1 MEGTVDIATLIGII
15 TAFGLVIFAIGGG
28 ISSFIDPPSMMI
40 VIGGTA
46 GVLLVGY
53 PLKTALGVI
62 GVSLKTF
69 MYKVDTGPETIAKLV
84 ELAQTVR
91 KDGILALESEV
102 ANIKNQFMAK
112 GLQMAIDGQEPNVIE
127 EILYMEMDKLS
138 ARHGRGADM
147 FTALGT
153 YAPSMGMI
161 GTLVGLVLMLQN
173 MSDPS
178 SIGPSM
184 SIALLTTFY
193 GALMANILFLPMAGK
208 LKTRSQE
215 EMLVHEIIL
224 TGIQSLVVGENPRV
238 MEQKLLGYLAPKE
251 RISSFK

>member
-1 MEGTVDIATLIGII
+1 VDIATIIGILV
-15 TAFGLVIFAIGGG
+15 AFGLVASAIGSGM
-28 ISSFIDPPSMMI
+28 SSFIDPPSMLI
-40 VIGGTA
+40 VIGGTV

-53 PLKTALGVI
+53 PLPKCISVI
-62 GVSLKTF
+62 GIVMKTF
-69 MYKVDTGPETIAKLV
+69 MYKVDKGSDVIAKLV

-102 ANIKNQFMAK
+102 GNIKNEFMAK
-112 GLQMAIDGQEPNVIE
+112 GLQMAIDGQEPNAIE
-127 EILYMEMDKLS
+127 EILYMEMEKVAD
-138 ARHGRGADM
+138 RHSLGADM

-193 GALMANILFLPMAGK
+193 GALMANILFLPMSGK
-208 LKTRSQE
+208 LKTRSKE
-215 EMLVHEIIL
+215 ELLIREIIL
-224 TGIQSLVVGENPRV
+224 AGIQSLVAGENPRV
-238 MEQKLLGYLAPKE
+238 MEQKLLGYLPPKE
-251 RISSFK
+251 RKSAFD

>member
-1 MEGTVDIATLIGII
+1 VDIATIIGILV
-15 TAFGLVIFAIGGG
+15 AFGLVVSAIGGG
-28 ISSFIDPPSMMI
+28 ISSFIDPPSMLI
-40 VIGGTA
+40 VIGGTV

-53 PLKTALGVI
+53 PLKTALSVI
-62 GVSLKTF
+62 GIVMKTF
-69 MYKVDTGPETIAKLV
+69 LYKVDSGSEVIAKLV

-102 ANIKNQFMAK
+102 GDIDNKFMAK
-112 GLQMAIDGQEPNVIE
+112 GLQMAIDGQEPSVIE
-127 EILYMEMDKLS
+127 DILNKEMDKV
-138 ARHGRGADM
+138 AERHAIGAEM
-147 FTALGT
+147 FTSLGT

-193 GALMANILFLPMAGK
+193 GALMANILFLPMSGK
-208 LKTRSQE
+208 LKNRSKQ

-224 TGIQSLVVGENPRV
+224 VGVQSLVIGENPRI
-238 MEQKLLGYLAPKE
+238 MEQKLLGYLPPKE
-251 RISSFK
+251 RKSSFD

>member
-1 MEGTVDIATLIGII
+1 MDIATLIGIVV
-15 TAFGLVIFAIGGG
+15 AFGLVVSAIGGG
-28 ISSFIDPPSMMI
+28 IGSFIDPPSMLI
-40 VIGGTA
+40 VIGGTV

-53 PLKTALGVI
+53 PLKNCISVI
-62 GVSLKTF
+62 GVVLKTF
-69 MYKVDTGPETIAKLV
+69 MYKVDAGSDVIAKLV

-102 ANIKNQFMAK
+102 GSIENKFMAK
-112 GLQMAIDGQEPNVIE
+112 GLQMAIDGQEPGAIE
-127 EILYMEMDKLS
+127 EILYLEMEKIS
-138 ARHGRGADM
+138 ARYSIGADM

-193 GALMANILFLPMAGK
+193 GALMANILFLPMSGK
-208 LKTRSQE
+208 LKTRSKDE
-215 EMLVHEIIL
+215 LLIHEIIL
-224 TGIQSLVVGENPRV
+224 VGIQSLVAGENPRI
-238 MEQKLLGYLAPKE
+238 MEQKLLGYLPPKE
-251 RISSFK
+251 RKSSFD

>member
-1 MEGTVDIATLIGII
+1 VDIATMIGIVL
-15 TAFGLVIFAIGGG
+15 AFGLVVSAIGSG
-28 ISSFIDPPSMMI
+28 ISSFIDPSSMLI
-40 VIGGTA
+40 VIGGTI

-53 PLKTALGVI
+53 PLPKCISVI
-62 GVSLKTF
+62 GIVMKTF
-69 MYKVDTGPETIAKLV
+69 MYKVDKGSEVIAKLV

-102 ANIKNQFMAK
+102 GSIENEFMSK
-112 GLQMAIDGQEPNVIE
+112 GLQMAIDGQEPSSIE
-127 EILYMEMDKLS
+127 EILYMEMEKVAD
-138 ARHGRGADM
+138 RHTLGADM
-147 FTALGT
+147 FTAIGT

-193 GALMANILFLPMAGK
+193 GALMANIIFLPMSGK
-208 LKTRSQE
+208 LKTRSKE
-215 EMLVHEIIL
+215 ELLIREIIVV
-224 TGIQSLVVGENPRV
+224 GIQSLVAGENPRI
-238 MEQKLLGYLAPKE
+238 MEQKLLGYLPPKE
-251 RISSFK
+251 RKSSFD

>member
-1 MEGTVDIATLIGII
+1 VDIATIIGIVV
-15 TAFGLVIFAIGGG
+15 AFGLVVSAIGGG
-28 ISSFIDPPSMMI
+28 ISSFIDPPSMLI
-40 VIGGTA
+40 VLGGTV

-53 PLKTALGVI
+53 PLNKCLGVI
-62 GVSLKTF
+62 GVVMKAF
-69 MYKVDTGPETIAKLV
+69 MYKVDKGADVIAKLV

-102 ANIKNQFMAK
+102 GNIENKFMTK
-112 GLQMAIDGQEPNVIE
+112 GLQMAIDGQEPSAIE
-127 EILYMEMDKLS
+127 DILYMEMDKL
-138 ARHGRGADM
+138 AERHTLGAEM
-147 FTALGT
+147 LTAIGT

-193 GALMANILFLPMAGK
+193 GALLANIIALPMSGK
-208 LKTRSQE
+208 LKTRSKE
-215 EMLVHEIIL
+215 ELLIHEIIL
-224 TGIQSLVVGENPRV
+224 VGIQSLVAGENPRI
-238 MEQKLLGYLAPKE
+238 MEQKLMGYLPPKE
-251 RISSFK
+251 RTSAFD

>member
-1 MEGTVDIATLIGII
+1 MDIATLIGIVV
-15 TAFGLVIFAIGGG
+15 AFGLVIFAIGSGLP
-28 ISSFIDPPSMMI
+28 SFIDPPSMLI
-40 VIGGTA
+40 VIGGTF

-53 PLKTALGVI
+53 PLSKCIGVI
-62 GVSLKTF
+62 GVVMKTF
-69 MYKVDTGPETIAKLV
+69 MYKLDAGADVIAKLV

-102 ANIKNQFMAK
+102 GSIENEFMSK
-112 GLQMAIDGQEPNVIE
+112 GLQMAIDGQEPAAIE
-127 EILYMEMDKLS
+127 DILYMEMEKV
-138 ARHGRGADM
+138 AERHTVGADM

-193 GALMANILFLPMAGK
+193 GALMANILFLPMSGK
-208 LKTRSQE
+208 LKTRSKE
-215 EMLVHEIIL
+215 ELLIHEIIL
-224 TGIQSLVVGENPRV
+224 VGIQSLVAGENPRV
-238 MEQKLLGYLAPKE
+238 MEQKLLGYLPPKE
-251 RISSFK
+251 RKSSFD

>member
-1 MEGTVDIATLIGII
+1 MDIATIIGIVV
-15 TAFGLVIFAIGGG
+15 AFGLVVSAIGGG
-28 ISSFIDPPSMMI
+28 IGSFIDPPSMLI
-40 VIGGTA
+40 VIGGTV

-53 PLKTALGVI
+53 PLKNCISVI
-62 GVSLKTF
+62 GVVLKTF
-69 MYKVDTGPETIAKLV
+69 MYKVDSGTETIAKLV

-102 ANIKNQFMAK
+102 GSIENQFMAK
-112 GLQMAIDGQEPNVIE
+112 GLQMAIDGQEPAAIE
-127 EILYMEMDKLS
+127 EILYLEMEKIS
-138 ARHGRGADM
+138 ARHSIGSDM

-193 GALMANILFLPMAGK
+193 GALMANILFLPMSGK
-208 LKTRSQE
+208 LKTRSKDE
-215 EMLVHEIIL
+215 LLIHEIIL
-224 TGIQSLVVGENPRV
+224 VGIQSLVAGENPRI
-238 MEQKLLGYLAPKE
+238 MEQKLLGYLPPKD
-251 RISSFK
+251 RKSSFD

>member
-1 MEGTVDIATLIGII
+1 MDIATILGIVI
-15 TAFGLVIFAIGGG
+15 AFGLVVSAIGSGLP
-28 ISSFIDPPSMMI
+28 SFIDPPSMLI
-40 VIGGTA
+40 VIGGTV

-53 PLKTALGVI
+53 PLKNVLSVI
-62 GVSLKTF
+62 GIVLKTF
-69 MYKVDTGPETIAKLV
+69 MYKVDTGPDVIAKLV

-102 ANIKNQFMAK
+102 GSIDNQFMAK
-112 GLQMAIDGQEPNVIE
+112 GLQMAIDGQEPGSIE
-127 EILYMEMDKLS
+127 EILYMEMDKVGE
-138 ARHGRGADM
+138 RHSLGADM
-147 FTALGT
+147 FTAIGT

-193 GALMANILFLPMAGK
+193 GALMANILFLPMSGK
-208 LKTRSQE
+208 LKTRSKQE
-215 EMLVHEIIL
+215 LLIHEIIL
-224 TGIQSLVVGENPRV
+224 VGVQSLVAGENPRI
-238 MEQKLLGYLAPKE
+238 MEQKLMGYLPPKE
-251 RISSFK
+251 RVSAFD

>member
-1 MEGTVDIATLIGII
+1 MDIATIIGIVV
-15 TAFGLVIFAIGGG
+15 AFGLVVSAIGGG
-28 ISSFIDPPSMMI
+28 ISSFIDPPSMLI
-40 VIGGTA
+40 VLGGTI

-53 PLKTALGVI
+53 PLNKCLGVI
-62 GVSLKTF
+62 GVVMKTF
-69 MYKVDTGPETIAKLV
+69 MYKVDKGADVIAKLV

-102 ANIKNQFMAK
+102 GNIENQFMAK
-112 GLQMAIDGQEPNVIE
+112 GLQMAIDGQEPAAIE
-127 EILYMEMDKLS
+127 DILYMEMDKV
-138 ARHGRGADM
+138 AERHTLGADM
-147 FTALGT
+147 LTAIGT

-193 GALMANILFLPMAGK
+193 GALLANIIALPMSGK
-208 LKTRSQE
+208 LKARSKE
-215 EMLVHEIIL
+215 ELLIHEIIL
-224 TGIQSLVVGENPRV
+224 VGIQSLVAGENPRV
-238 MEQKLLGYLAPKE
+238 MEQKLMGYLPPKE
-251 RISSFK
+251 RTSAFD

>member
-1 MEGTVDIATLIGII
+1 ML
-15 TAFGLVIFAIGGG
+15 
-28 ISSFIDPPSMMI
+28 I
-40 VIGGTA
+40 VIGGTV

-53 PLKTALGVI
+53 PLKTALSVI
-62 GVSLKTF
+62 GIVMKTF
-69 MYKVDTGPETIAKLV
+69 MYKVDSGSDVIAKLV

-102 ANIKNQFMAK
+102 GNIDNKFMAK
-112 GLQMAIDGQEPNVIE
+112 GLQMAIDGQEPSVIE
-127 EILYMEMDKLS
+127 DILYKEMDKV
-138 ARHGRGADM
+138 AERHALGADM
-147 FTALGT
+147 FTSLGT

-193 GALMANILFLPMAGK
+193 GALMANILFLPMSGK
-208 LKTRSQE
+208 LKNRSKQ

-224 TGIQSLVVGENPRV
+224 VGVQSLVIGENPRI
-238 MEQKLLGYLAPKE
+238 MEQKLLGYLPPKE
-251 RISSFK
+251 RNSSFD

>member
-1 MEGTVDIATLIGII
+1 MDIATVIGVVS
-15 TAFGLVIFAIGGG
+15 AFGLVLFAIGGG
-28 ISSFIDPPSMMI
+28 INSFIDPPSMLI
-40 VIGGTA
+40 VIGGTV
-46 GVLLVGY
+46 GVLLVGH
-53 PLKTALGVI
+53 PLSTALSTI
-62 GVSLKTF
+62 GILLKTF
-69 MYKVDTGPETIAKLV
+69 MYKVDSGVDIISKLV

-102 ANIKNQFMAK
+102 ENIDNDFLSK
-112 GLQMAIDGQEPNVIE
+112 GLQMAIDGQEPSAIE
-127 EILYMEMDKLS
+127 EILYMEMDKI
-138 ARHGRGADM
+138 AERHSSGADM

-193 GALMANILFLPMAGK
+193 GALMANIIFLPMAGK
-208 LKTRSQE
+208 LKMRSKE
-215 EMLVHEIIL
+215 ELLIREIIL
-224 TGIQSLVVGENPRV
+224 VGVQSLVAGENPRI
-238 MEQKLLGYLAPKE
+238 MEQKLLGYLPPKE
-251 RISSFK
+251 RVSSFD

>member
-1 MEGTVDIATLIGII
+1 VDIATLIGIVV
-15 TAFGLVIFAIGGG
+15 AFGLVVSAIGGG
-28 ISSFIDPPSMMI
+28 IGSFIDPPSMLI

-53 PLKTALGVI
+53 PLKNCISVI
-62 GVSLKTF
+62 GVVLKTF
-69 MYKVDTGPETIAKLV
+69 MYKVDSGSDVIAKLV

-102 ANIKNQFMAK
+102 GSIENKFMAK
-112 GLQMAIDGQEPNVIE
+112 GLQMAIDGQEPAAIE
-127 EILYMEMDKLS
+127 EILYLEMEKIS
-138 ARHGRGADM
+138 ARHSIGADM

-193 GALMANILFLPMAGK
+193 GALMANILFLPMSGK
-208 LKTRSQE
+208 LKTRSKDE
-215 EMLVHEIIL
+215 LLIHEIIL
-224 TGIQSLVVGENPRV
+224 VGIQSLVAGENPRI
-238 MEQKLLGYLAPKE
+238 MEQKLLGYLPPKE
-251 RISSFK
+251 RKSSFE

>member
-1 MEGTVDIATLIGII
+1 MDIATILGILI
-15 TAFGLVIFAIGGG
+15 AFGLVVSAIGSGL
-28 ISSFIDPPSMMI
+28 SSFIDPPSMLI
-40 VIGGTA
+40 VIGGTV

-53 PLKTALGVI
+53 PLNKCIGVI
-62 GVSLKTF
+62 GVVLKTF
-69 MYKVDTGPETIAKLV
+69 MYKMDKGSDVIAKLV

-102 ANIKNQFMAK
+102 GNIDNEFMAK
-112 GLQMAIDGQEPNVIE
+112 GLQMAIDGQEPGAIE
-127 EILYMEMDKLS
+127 EILYMEMDKV
-138 ARHGRGADM
+138 AERHTLGADM

-193 GALMANILFLPMAGK
+193 GALMANILFLPMSGK
-208 LKTRSQE
+208 LKTRSKDE
-215 EMLVHEIIL
+215 LLIREIIIV
-224 TGIQSLVVGENPRV
+224 GIQSLVAGENPRV
-238 MEQKLLGYLAPKE
+238 MEQKLLGYLPPKE
-251 RISSFK
+251 RKSSFD

>member
-1 MEGTVDIATLIGII
+1 VDIATVIGVVS
-15 TAFGLVIFAIGGG
+15 AFGLVLFAIGGG
-28 ISSFIDPPSMMI
+28 INSFIDPPSMLI
-40 VIGGTA
+40 VIGGTV
-46 GVLLVGY
+46 GVLLVGH
-53 PLKTALGVI
+53 PLSTALSTI
-62 GVSLKTF
+62 GILLKTF
-69 MYKVDTGPETIAKLV
+69 MYKVDSGVDIISKLV

-102 ANIKNQFMAK
+102 ENIDNDFLSK
-112 GLQMAIDGQEPNVIE
+112 GLQMAIDGQEPSAIE
-127 EILYMEMDKLS
+127 EILYMEMDKI
-138 ARHGRGADM
+138 AERHSSGADM

-193 GALMANILFLPMAGK
+193 GALMANIIFLPMAGK
-208 LKTRSQE
+208 LKMRSKE
-215 EMLVHEIIL
+215 ELLIREIIL
-224 TGIQSLVVGENPRV
+224 VGVQSLVAGENPRI
-238 MEQKLLGYLAPKE
+238 MEQKLLGYLPPKE
-251 RISSFK
+251 RVSSFD

>member
-1 MEGTVDIATLIGII
+1 VDIATVIGILV
-15 TAFGLVIFAIGGG
+15 AFGLVAGAIGGG
-28 ISSFIDPPSMMI
+28 IASFIDPPSMLI
-40 VIGGTA
+40 VIGGTV

-53 PLKTALGVI
+53 PLPKCLSVI
-62 GVSLKTF
+62 GVVMKTF
-69 MYKVDTGPETIAKLV
+69 MYKVDKGPDVIAKLV

-102 ANIKNQFMAK
+102 GSIENQFMAK
-112 GLQMAIDGQEPNVIE
+112 GLQMAIDGQEPAAIE
-127 EILYMEMDKLS
+127 DILYMEMEKVAD
-138 ARHGRGADM
+138 RHTLGADM

-193 GALMANILFLPMAGK
+193 GALMANILFLPMSGK
-208 LKTRSQE
+208 LKTRSKE
-215 EMLVHEIIL
+215 ELLIHEIIL
-224 TGIQSLVVGENPRV
+224 VGIQSLVAGENPRV
-238 MEQKLLGYLAPKE
+238 MEQKLLGYLPPKE
-251 RISSFK
+251 RKSSFD